1 MKLTALITGASSGIG
16 RETAR
21 LFARQGVRLVLCGR
35 REQRLQSLT
44 EELSSLTDAMY
55 LSFDIRKREEV
66 QKAIASLPDDFSNI
80 DILINNA
87 GNAHG
92 LDPIQSGN
100 IDDWEAMI
108 DINVK
113 GLLYLTRF
121 VLPQMVARG
130 RGHVVNIGSIAGKE
144 AYPGGNVYVATKFAV
159 DGLTRAMRQDLLG
172 TGVKVSAVH
181 PGLVHTEFS
190 EVRFKGDKERAES
203 VYKGYRPLLPE
214 DVADS
219 IWYMVSRPAHV
230 NIADLL
236 ILPTDQASATLL
248 DKKNH

>member
-1 MKLTALITGASSGIG
+1 MKKTAIITGASSGIG

-21 LFARQGVRLVLCGR
+21 LFARQGIRLILCGR
-35 REQRLQSLT
+35 REERLQRLE
-44 EELSSLTDAMY
+44 EELSRLTEVMY
-55 LSFDIRKREEV
+55 LSFDIREKEEI
-66 QKAIASLPDDFSNI
+66 QAAISSLPDAFSHV

-92 LDPIQSGN
+92 LDPIQEGS

-113 GLLYLTRF
+113 GLLYMTRF
-121 VLPQMVARG
+121 VLPGMVERG
-130 RGHVVNIGSIAGKE
+130 HGHVVNIGSIAGKE

-219 IWYMVSRPAHV
+219 IWYIVSRPAHV

-236 ILPTDQASATLL
+236 ILPTDQASATLV
-248 DKKNH
+248 DKKKD